1 MFKRVP
7 SKQKQ
12 QREATETFMQT
23 NEKLIKPQNHVM
35 KTAIIPCESLT
46 YNIEYKRIVTNI
58 VKKI

>member
-1 MFKRVP
+1 
-7 SKQKQ
+7 
-12 QREATETFMQT
+12 MQT

-46 YNIEYKRIVTNI
+46 HDIEYKRIVTNI